1 MAESTNTAFRR
12 GGALQKLQD
21 LLIIVF
27 SGMSKDYKEQI
38 SKCYKVH
45 VEAEQQSPKKMAGTS
60 KDGWIQPKA
69 TLKKTTAKIVS
80 YWCFSPG
87 FGYVTCYCLFLI
99 ETFSRN
105 NSIFEYIEQQTLIFK
120 WIFT

>member
-21 LLIIVF
+21 LLVIVF
-27 SGMSKDYKEQI
+27 SGVSKDYKEQV

-45 VEAEQQSPKKMAGTS
+45 VEAEQQSPKKVGVS
-60 KDGWIQPKA
+60 KGGWIQPKA
-69 TLKKTTAKIVS
+69 TLKKNTAKIVS

-87 FGYVTCYCLFLI
+87 FGCVTFLF
-99 ETFSRN
+99 
-105 NSIFEYIEQQTLIFK
+105 
-120 WIFT
+120 